1 MLKNFAVKKA
11 NEGGKTISSDTAKFK
26 AQEFL
31 YERKLYIEDK
41 LARLKTEWTRINRR
55 GESTEVH
62 DAAIKDYELA
72 DEVLDDISFKMD
84 FEIDMPS
91 TQKSLYEVDITPKEE
106 HFLDLDKDYTSQS
119 DYVKDALD
127 TLGLLLPDGS
137 AAYDAYRKYI
147 GIHNYKQP
155 KESYYKV
162 LEPTL
167 SFVRIMERAIGP
179 KETSEKLAQS
189 GIAGNRFQDSP
200 TRSALRLGKPGKQFK
215 PTYNYVVFQDSA
227 VEIKNRYM
235 PRVSEDGKVI
245 TIPTK
250 GRIVKTGP
258 TKFRAYNMNGKLLGV
273 AGSQGAADA
282 LLNRQKK

>member
-1 MLKNFAVKKA
+1 
-11 NEGGKTISSDTAKFK
+11 
-26 AQEFL
+26 
-31 YERKLYIEDK
+31 
-41 LARLKTEWTRINRR
+41 
-55 GESTEVH
+55 
-62 DAAIKDYELA
+62 
-72 DEVLDDISFKMD
+72 
-84 FEIDMPS
+84 
-91 TQKSLYEVDITPKEE
+91 
-106 HFLDLDKDYTSQS
+106 
-119 DYVKDALD
+119 
-127 TLGLLLPDGS
+127 
-137 AAYDAYRKYI
+137 
-147 GIHNYKQP
+147 
-155 KESYYKV
+155 
-162 LEPTL
+162 
-167 SFVRIMERAIGP
+167 MERAIGP

-235 PRVSEDGKVI
+235 PRVSEDGPVI